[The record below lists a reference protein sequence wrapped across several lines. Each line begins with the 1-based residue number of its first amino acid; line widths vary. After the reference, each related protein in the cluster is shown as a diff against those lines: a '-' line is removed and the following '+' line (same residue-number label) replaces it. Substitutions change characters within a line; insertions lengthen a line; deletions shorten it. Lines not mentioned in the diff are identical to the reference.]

1 LTKSVGELALF
12 SLFFL
17 VAVEGATDLHV
28 VLAFKGVHLCTDEL
42 GP

>member
-1 LTKSVGELALF
+1 LEAVGELALF

-17 VAVEGATDLHV
+17 VAVEGAPDLHV
-28 VLAFKGVHLCTDEL
+28 VLAFKGVHLCADEL